1 MTSFDNDTSR
11 GRTRRSFNNLLA
23 GSALMAAGGT
33 LLRPALADQPKLIEE
48 AKKEGQVNVY
58 GDSSMVPQLVEGFK
72 KKYPDIKVTSVP
84 GGGWSSYNRMMSEKS
99 AGRMICDVMCANDD
113 TLLYGYQQGVF
124 GNLDTT
130 AGYPKETV
138 SGTGYVITQRMLTP
152 IIYNSDAVKNLPLPK
167 DWEDF
172 VKMGDEW
179 KGLIVSSDP
188 RNSGTA
194 LCVLIG
200 LYQGLG
206 KEKTLAILNAWK
218 RLDTEIA
225 PNTGVQVA
233 KMTSG
238 ERPLTVTMHMAFYK
252 RMKEQGA
259 PAAFILPTS
268 GSMMQIGAMAVP
280 KEAPHPR
287 AGALFIDFVMS
298 RDGAEIMA
306 ANGTY
311 PSSTDEI
318 IPTGFP
324 VRKSIKLMPAGPEDT
339 LRDRD
344 MVIELWKS
352 AMGIS

>member
-1 MTSFDNDTSR
+1 MTSFDNDKSR
-11 GRTRRSFNNLLA
+11 GWTRRGFNTLVSGSVLA
-23 GSALMAAGGT
+23 SVGGA

-48 AKKEGQVNVY
+48 AKKEGQVAVY

-84 GGGWSSYNRMMSEKS
+84 GGGWQSYNRMMSEKS
-99 AGRMICDVMCANDD
+99 AGRMVADVLCANDD
-113 TLLYGYQQGVF
+113 TLLFGYREGVF

-130 AGYPKETV
+130 AGYPKDAV
-138 SGTGYVITQRMLTP
+138 SDTGYVITQRMLTP
-152 IIYNSDAVKNLPLPK
+152 IIYNSDATKNLPLPK

-172 VKMGDEW
+172 TKFGDEW
-179 KGLIVSSDP
+179 KDLIISSDP

-206 KEKTLAILNAWK
+206 KEKTQAILDAWK

-252 RMKEQGA
+252 RMREQGA

-268 GSMMQIGAMAVP
+268 GSMMQVGAMAVP
-280 KEAPHPR
+280 KDAPHPR

-318 IPTGFP
+318 APTGFP
-324 VRKSIKLMPAGPEDT
+324 ARKSIKLMPAGPADT

-344 MVIELWKS
+344 MVIEMWKS